1 MPLYEKRLQEDLS
14 HIRDQ
19 IGTMGEMTE
28 QALANAVHALL
39 TGNRALA
46 NNTVLADHP
55 INRKMREIDRL
66 CHGFIARHLPSAGHL
81 RMISSIIRINIELER
96 IGDYAVTISRESLQF
111 KSPPSG
117 VMAQEMESIAD
128 EAKRILHQ
136 ALTAFYEGSADMAK
150 AASQLPAH
158 LQTTLGG
165 IYTAL
170 MNGEFTSDIKEM
182 FAVFAA
188 LTQMKRV
195 ADQAKNICEETIF
208 AITGETKAVK
218 AYNILFVDREN
229 SRLSQMAE
237 AIARKSYPN
246 SGRYSSAGQQPAA
259 QVDQE
264 LVEFLDQRGLDLS
277 RAQPKPLNFT
287 NQELSEFHVIVSLD
301 GPIESYF
308 GTLPFHTTGLE
319 WTLGTPLSDLSG
331 NQATGRYEEVYR
343 ELSYHIRH
351 LMELLR
357 GEGAD

>member
-1 MPLYEKRLQEDLS
+1 MPLYEKRLQEDLA

-28 QALANAVHALL
+28 QALTNAVHALL
-39 TGNRALA
+39 TGNRDLA

-111 KSPPSG
+111 KSPPGG

-136 ALTAFYEGSADMAK
+136 ALTAFYEGSVDMAK
-150 AASQLPAH
+150 ATSQLPAH
-158 LQTTLGG
+158 LQTTLGS
-165 IYTAL
+165 IYAAL
-170 MNGEFTSDIKEM
+170 MDGEFTKDIKEM
-182 FAVFAA
+182 FAAFAA
-188 LTQMKRV
+188 LTQLKRV

-208 AITGETKAVK
+208 AISGETKATKVF
-218 AYNILFVDREN
+218 NILFVDREN
-229 SRLSQMAE
+229 CRLSQMAE

-246 SGRYSSAGQQPAA
+246 SGRYSSGGLTPANR
-259 QVDQE
+259 VDQG
-264 LVEFLDQRGLDLS
+264 LVHFLDQRGLDLS

-287 NQELSEFHVIVSLD
+287 TQEFAEFHVIVSLE
-301 GPIESYF
+301 GPVESYF
-308 GTLPFHTTGLE
+308 QTLPFHTTGLE
-319 WTLGTPLSDLSG
+319 WKLGTSLNGLPEEQMAD
-331 NQATGRYEEVYR
+331 RYEEVYR
-343 ELSYHIRH
+343 ELSYQIRH